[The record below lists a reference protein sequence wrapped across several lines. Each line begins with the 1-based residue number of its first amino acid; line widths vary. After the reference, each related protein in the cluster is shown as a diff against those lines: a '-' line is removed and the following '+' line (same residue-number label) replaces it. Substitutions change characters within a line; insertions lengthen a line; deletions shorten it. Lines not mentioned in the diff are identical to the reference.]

1 MPVFIQG
8 GPGQANFD
16 AIAFGVPIQAN
27 LNFLEERLNNYS
39 TTMQE
44 AGEAFLKRGM
54 DVFNRFGGSEA
65 IRLAKAAVRSV
76 QHAFDKDIVRE
87 LKTIG
92 AVQQAGQNMQ
102 RWIMASPDVRTLYH
116 QQRCDGYSNSYVDV
130 APGQI
135 GKDHY
140 DWRLVNTGIIEMTPE
155 DPDHEWVAVQYLDE
169 SDDDVHLSLQEKEEI
184 KSTWDF
190 IKTMML
196 PGKEDPTSPYCDKL

>member
-1 MPVFIQG
+1 MPVFING

-39 TTMQE
+39 ATMQN

-54 DVFNRFGGSEA
+54 EVFNRYGGADA

-76 QHAFDKDIVRE
+76 QHAFDKDMVRE

-92 AVQQAGQNMQ
+92 SVQQAGQQMQ
-102 RWIMASPDVRTLYH
+102 RWIMANPTVREMFH
-116 QQRCDGYSNSYVDV
+116 QQRCDGYSNQYVDI
-130 APGQI
+130 APNSI

-140 DWRLVNTGIIEMTPE
+140 DWRLVNTGLVNETPD
-155 DPDHEWVAVQYLDE
+155 DPDHEWSCVNHLDE
-169 SDDDVHLSLQEKEEI
+169 SADDVFLSLPEKLEI
-184 KSTWDF
+184 LSTWDF
-190 IKTMML
+190 ISKLMV